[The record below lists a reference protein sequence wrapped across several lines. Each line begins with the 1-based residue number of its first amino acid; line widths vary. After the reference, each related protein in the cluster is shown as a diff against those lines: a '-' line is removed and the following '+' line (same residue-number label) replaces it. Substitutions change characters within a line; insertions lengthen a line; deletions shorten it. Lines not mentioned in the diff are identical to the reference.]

1 MTRTAFVWAIGLVI
15 TGCGGGGQGGGSQQD
30 ADSTQPGQDGSATS
44 PSGDAAESPLDASGP
59 VPSADAAPVDSASG
73 GADARGITPSR
84 DAAASGDSTVAD
96 APSEDATSA
105 GSKDAG
111 GSPTKDGSTPVSD
124 SGSVPPSNEASAP
137 MDGAV
142 GVPDAS
148 ATSDAGGPPPLG
160 DGGVGWDQVPVIL
173 ARIVPP
179 TFPNLVCDITQYG
192 GVGDGVTDNT
202 TAFSQAIADCS
213 GKGGGQVLAPLGTG
227 STTTYFTGPIE
238 LLSNIE
244 LNVPTG
250 VTIQFSTDPTKY
262 GTPLVK
268 TSFEGSLLYNFH
280 PLVWSHDATNVAIIG
295 GGTLDA
301 NSTTNDWYSASFMA
315 SPNPDSTNLRT
326 QNVNKVAIEQRQYGP
341 GHYLRPSLIEFMNV
355 TNILFQDFT
364 AAHSPFWTIH
374 PVMCTNITAK
384 NIHSLASEP
393 NTDGFDP
400 EGSVDVLLDGATI
413 QVGDDPI
420 AIKAGRDVDGRTY
433 YSTTENVVIQNCTFN
448 SGNPGHG
455 GSISIGSEMSAGVR
469 NVYAQN
475 NTFTSVGGVLAQAI
489 YLKAS
494 TNRGGFIEDFYA
506 RNLTVD
512 SISQFFFLNGQ
523 YSSTPVPAGDPVMY
537 TTFNN
542 INVDTVT
549 ANSVTGGAFDI
560 TGASASTPA
569 TNINI
574 SNVTIK
580 KAGSGVSGSHY
591 SGLTVTGS
599 TVNGTALTAAASAP

>member
-1 MTRTAFVWAIGLVI
+1 V
-15 TGCGGGGQGGGSQQD
+15 
-30 ADSTQPGQDGSATS
+30 
-44 PSGDAAESPLDASGP
+44 
-59 VPSADAAPVDSASG
+59 
-73 GADARGITPSR
+73 
-84 DAAASGDSTVAD
+84 DAAAAS
-96 APSEDATSA
+96 
-105 GSKDAG
+105 
-111 GSPTKDGSTPVSD
+111 DGT
-124 SGSVPPSNEASAP
+124 
-137 MDGAV
+137 V

-148 ATSDAGGPPPLG
+148 GTSDGSGIMPTG
-160 DGGVGWDQVPVIL
+160 DGGVGWDQVPGIL
-173 ARIVPP
+173 SQIVPP
-179 TFPNLVCDITQYG
+179 AFPNLVCDITQYG

-202 TAFSQAIADCS
+202 TAFAQAISDCS
-213 GKGGGQVLAPLGTG
+213 TKGGGQVLAPLGTG
-227 STTTYFTGPIE
+227 TTTTYFTGPIE
-238 LLSNIE
+238 LLSNTE

-250 VTIQFSTDPTKY
+250 VTIKFSTDPTVY
-262 GTPLVK
+262 GNPLVE

-280 PLVWSHDATNVAIIG
+280 PLVWAHDATNVGIIG

-326 QNVNKVAIEQRQYGP
+326 QNVNKVPITQRQYGP
-341 GHYLRPSLIEFMNV
+341 GHYLRPSLIEFMRV

-374 PVMCTNITAK
+374 PVMCSNITAK
-384 NIHSLASEP
+384 NIHSVASEP

-400 EGSVDVLLDGATI
+400 ESCVNVLLDGATI

-433 YSTTENVVIQNCTFN
+433 YTTTENVVIQNCTFN

-494 TNRGGFIEDFYA
+494 TNRGGFIENFYA

-512 SISQFFFLNGQ
+512 SISQFMFINGQ
-523 YSSTPVPAGDPVMY
+523 YSSTPVPAGDPVIY

-542 INVDTVT
+542 INVDTATVS
-549 ANSVTGGAFDI
+549 SVTGGAFGI
-560 TGASASTPA
+560 TGPSTTTPV

-574 SNVTIK
+574 SNVTIT
-580 KAGSGVSGSHY
+580 KAGSTLSGSHY
-591 SGLTVTGS
+591 SGLTTS
-599 TVNGTALTAAASAP
+599 NDTINGATFSPAASAP